1 MGWTQII
8 KNNGTS
14 LVVRVLE
21 VIRVVEVV
29 RVALEKMVVIG
40 GGG

>member
-1 MGWTQII
+1 MVEVII
-8 KNNGTS
+8 E
-14 LVVRVLE
+14 VE

-29 RVALEKMVVIG
+29 RVALQKLVVIG

>member
-1 MGWTQII
+1 MVEVIME
-8 KNNGTS
+8 
-14 LVVRVLE
+14 VE

-29 RVALEKMVVIG
+29 RVALQKLVVIG

>member
-1 MGWTQII
+1 MVEVIMEV
-8 KNNGTS
+8 K
-14 LVVRVLE
+14 

-29 RVALEKMVVIG
+29 RVALQKLVVIG

>member
-1 MGWTQII
+1 MVEVIME
-8 KNNGTS
+8 
-14 LVVRVLE
+14 VE

-29 RVALEKMVVIG
+29 WVALQKLVVIG

>member
-1 MGWTQII
+1 MVEVIME
-8 KNNGTS
+8 
-14 LVVRVLE
+14 VE

-29 RVALEKMVVIG
+29 GVALQKLVVIG